1 MTRIQIFN
9 MEKFDIEATEDGSKY
24 GDSDI
29 IRDFSDA
36 GISSTRS
43 KTKVNLGALD
53 VIWVESY

>member
-53 VIWVESY
+53 VI